1 MVQRV
6 LLVSEQNGISPVLIH
21 VLLLNAI
28 REHVSKAYVNV
39 FQDTKAI
46 YVTLTSTIVLEI
58 LVVME
63 TV

>member
-1 MVQRV
+1 M
-6 LLVSEQNGISPVLIH
+6 LTH

-46 YVTLTSTIVLEI
+46 FDVNIDDCAGNPCGNGDCLDG
-58 LVVME
+58 
-63 TV
+63 